1 LIKYKKTYTFFIIKN
16 NVNNVNNI
24 NNVNEMINESNNEEN
39 HESNN
44 EENHDEEIIFINNKN
59 LNKN

>member
-1 LIKYKKTYTFFIIKN
+1 
-16 NVNNVNNI
+16 
-24 NNVNEMINESNNEEN
+24 MINESNNEEN